1 MNWLWLPCPANPHR
15 SVIACIRNLF
25 IQPLCCHR
33 HHFVSLLGRLN
44 SHRIRFAFCSNIHT
58 YCNIIKIY
66 LYNTQQINTY
76 LPNLPSRS
84 PNHRFVSSLL
94 RCRECAAPFY
104 IPFHSIVTGKCVRK
118 YVCPSMAHTHTRKHI
133 AAEHKKSQ
141 EKTKRT
147 HKSVHSYIEL
157 KENHIVFYCCCCI
170 IALYSGVWCV
180 ARLARCFIRRGRKK
194 STISAICLELP
205 NRLRAPLRFCCIY
218 ISFIAGVLKPCLDI
232 LKFYLTIDDI
242 DWILF

>member
-1 MNWLWLPCPANPHR
+1 M
-15 SVIACIRNLF
+15 
-25 IQPLCCHR
+25 CCSILH
-33 HHFVSLLGRLN
+33 S
-44 SHRIRFAFCSNIHT
+44 
-58 YCNIIKIY
+58 
-66 LYNTQQINTY
+66 
-76 LPNLPSRS
+76 
-84 PNHRFVSSLL
+84 
-94 RCRECAAPFY
+94 
-104 IPFHSIVTGKCVRK
+104 IPFHCCWEVCSKICV
-118 YVCPSMAHTHTRKHI
+118 SLDGTHTHTRKHI

-180 ARLARCFIRRGRKK
+180 ARLARCFIRRSWKK

-242 DWILF
+242 DWILFWFRFFRVFFLLSFGWLFIVIAGDISSIFFLHFVGGVAVVIFFFLYFLFFCSASALHNHRIYNI